1 MPSSVD
7 ILPPQHPPHIMSTHH
22 CALSVVVAVY
32 NIEDYLETCL
42 DSLHRQRFTDVEF
55 IVIDDG
61 STDRCAE
68 ICDAYVA
75 RDSRFTVVHQENKGL
90 LLARKTGIQR
100 SQGKWLIF
108 VDGDDLLAENA
119 VEEMV
124 QLAEKYHADIVHFSV
139 DIINCKDTEQYS
151 TAYSFFN
158 RRIRQQ
164 VCGNKEIARETFI
177 DKAYSWALWNK
188 IYKTDLLKTAYEHTV
203 NQHCVSCEDAYAYFL
218 CCYFASSLVSE
229 ATRPL
234 YFYRFNVG
242 ISTKKETLPL
252 FRSHIGEIVITRW
265 LADFLHRE
273 QALPVWQDYLE
284 SLRSYLRDA
293 AVYRMAALPD
303 EDLKEAL
310 PLLCRHHDL
319 SACLPVLQ
327 TCFMGRQNALAAA
340 ARTVW
345 DDIPG
350 SPSFPAAAQDAAGQ
364 RTVGIFY
371 HRYYNGGVER
381 VISLQI
387 PLFRQ
392 LGYRIVLF
400 TEQCLP
406 DKEYPLP
413 PDVIRCQLPPSYTQ
427 QRGEILLKALQ
438 EYEVDVFCHHA
449 TSSALILFDLLLLRF
464 VRVPTVILCHETS
477 AQQMAVGF
485 PYSFSRP
492 LVYALADTV
501 LVLSRSEEYFYRQ
514 CGVNAR
520 YLPNPIPTFHTEES
534 PQREDTAPPVVLW
547 LGRLDNG
554 QKNYCEALSIFQ
566 KILEAESRAV
576 CYMVGSGNPL
586 ITLSVKLFIKRHSLH
601 GRLIHVPY
609 TQDVARFYSMAT
621 VHLLT
626 STFESFSMVV
636 AESRMAGLPLVTY
649 DMPSLELL
657 REKKGYISVPRHD
670 VQGAADAV
678 LSILKDSAYALRLSQ
693 EARESIQPFLAVD
706 LAGAWQDILE
716 HPTHQHG
723 PMPSE
728 EEKQLALTFWEHTLS
743 MYNEGIKNRV
753 LPLKTRI
760 KQFCKRLLKEN
771 LVIRP
776 LLNFLLPPGTPR
788 RKKVRAI
795 AVYGYTALKR
805 LMQSKGNT

>member
-1 MPSSVD
+1 
-7 ILPPQHPPHIMSTHH
+7 MSTHH

-32 NIEDYLETCL
+32 NVEKYLETCL

-68 ICDAYVA
+68 ICDAYAA
-75 RDSRFTVVHQENKGL
+75 RDSRFTVVHQENRGTHL
-90 LLARKTGIQR
+90 SRKTAVER

-124 QLAEKYHADIVHFSV
+124 QLAEKHQADIVHFSV

-151 TAYSFFN
+151 TAHSFFN
-158 RRIRQQ
+158 RRIRQHIYD
-164 VCGNKEIARETFI
+164 NKVIARETFI
-177 DKAYSWALWNK
+177 DKTYSWALWNK

-252 FRSHIGEIVITRW
+252 FRRHIEESSIAHW
-265 LADFLHRE
+265 LANFLHHE

-293 AVYRMAALPD
+293 SVYRMAALPD

-340 ARTVW
+340 AHAAW

-350 SPSFPAAAQDAAGQ
+350 SPSSPAAAQAAAGQ

-371 HRYYNGGVER
+371 HRYYNGGLER
-381 VISLQI
+381 VISLHI

-400 TEQCLP
+400 TEQYLP

-413 PDVIRCQLPPSYTQ
+413 PDVIRCQLAPSYTQ

-464 VRVPTVILCHETS
+464 AHVPTVILCHETS

-485 PYSFSRP
+485 PYPFSRP

-534 PQREDTAPPVVLW
+534 PHREDTAPPVVLW

-554 QKNYCEALSIFQ
+554 QKNYCEALQIFQ
-566 KILEAESRAV
+566 KILAAEDRAV
-576 CYMVGSGNPL
+576 CYLVGSGEPQDNKF
-586 ITLSVKLFIKRHSLH
+586 VRRFIAQHNLH
-601 GRLIHVPY
+601 DRLIHVPY

-621 VHLLT
+621 VHLVT
-626 STFESFSMVV
+626 STFESFPMVV

-649 DMPSLELL
+649 EMPYLEML

-706 LAGAWQDILE
+706 LAGAWRDILE
-716 HPTHQHG
+716 HPAQQHG
-723 PMPSE
+723 PLPSRE
-728 EEKQLALTFWEHTLS
+728 ERQLALTFWEHTLS
-743 MYNEGIKNRV
+743 MYNEGINKV
-753 LPLKTRI
+753 PPAFKTRI
-760 KQFCKRLLKEN
+760 KRRCKRLLKEN
-771 LVIRP
+771 PIIRP
-776 LLNFLLPPGTPR
+776 ALNFFLPPGTAR
-788 RKKVRAI
+788 RQKVRDI
-795 AVYGYTALKR
+795 AVSCYRILKK
-805 LMQSKGNT
+805 LV

>member
-1 MPSSVD
+1 
-7 ILPPQHPPHIMSTHH
+7 MSTHH

-32 NIEDYLETCL
+32 NVEKYLEVCL

-55 IVIDDG
+55 VVIDDG

-68 ICDAYVA
+68 ICDAYAA

-139 DIINCKDTEQYS
+139 DIINCKDTEQHS

-164 VCGNKEIARETFI
+164 VYGNKEIARETFI

-203 NQHCVSCEDAYAYFL
+203 NQHCVSCEDAYAYFI

-252 FRSHIGEIVITRW
+252 FRSHIGEIAVTRW
-265 LADFLHRE
+265 LADFLHHE

-284 SLRSYLRDA
+284 GLRSYLRDA
-293 AVYRMAALPD
+293 AVYRMASLPD
-303 EDLKEAL
+303 EDLKKAL

-340 ARTVW
+340 AHTVW

-350 SPSFPAAAQDAAGQ
+350 SPSSPAAAQAAAGQ

-406 DKEYPLP
+406 EKEYPLP

-520 YLPNPIPTFHTEES
+520 YLPNPIPTSHTAES
-534 PQREDTAPPVVLW
+534 PHREDTAPPIVLW

-554 QKNYCEALSIFQ
+554 QKNYCEALQIFQ
-566 KILEAESRAV
+566 TILAAEDRAV
-576 CYMVGSGNPL
+576 CYLVGSGEPQDNKF
-586 ITLSVKLFIKRHSLH
+586 VRRFIAQHNLH
-601 GRLIHVPY
+601 DRLIHVPY
-609 TQDVARFYSMAT
+609 TQDVTRIYSMAT

-649 DMPSLELL
+649 EMPYLEML

-678 LSILKDSAYALRLSQ
+678 LSILKDPAYALRLSQ

-706 LAGAWQDILE
+706 LAGAWRDILE
-716 HPTHQHG
+716 HPAQQHG
-723 PMPSE
+723 PLPSRE
-728 EEKQLALTFWEHTLS
+728 ERQLALTFWDHTLS
-743 MYNEGIKNRV
+743 MYNEGINKV
-753 LPLKTRI
+753 PPAFKTRI
-760 KQFCKRLLKEN
+760 KRRCKRLLKEN
-771 LVIRP
+771 PIIRP
-776 LLNFLLPPGTPR
+776 ALNFFLPPGTAR
-788 RKKVRAI
+788 RQTVRSI
-795 AVYGYTALKR
+795 AVSCYRILKK
-805 LMQSKGNT
+805 LV

>member
-1 MPSSVD
+1 
-7 ILPPQHPPHIMSTHH
+7 MSTHH

-32 NIEDYLETCL
+32 NVEKYLEACL

-55 IVIDDG
+55 IIIDDG

-68 ICDAYVA
+68 ICDAYAA

-90 LLARKTGIQR
+90 LLARKAGVER

-124 QLAEKYHADIVHFSV
+124 QLAEKHQADIVHFSV
-139 DIINCKDTEQYS
+139 DVLNCKDRRQYS
-151 TAYSFFN
+151 RIYNFFN
-158 RRIRQQ
+158 RRIR
-164 VCGNKEIARETFI
+164 KIALENQKIAYETFI
-177 DKAYSWALWNK
+177 KNTYSWALWNK
-188 IYKTDLLKTAYEHTV
+188 IYRANILKTVYQHTL
-203 NQHCVSCEDAYAYFL
+203 NCYCCSCEDTYAFFL
-218 CCYFASSLVSE
+218 CCYFSLSFVSE
-229 ATRPL
+229 VTRPL
-234 YFYRFNVG
+234 YFYRFAVG
-242 ISTKKETLPL
+242 ISTRKETLSL
-252 FRSHIGEIVITRW
+252 FRSHAGAIEITRW
-265 LADFLHRE
+265 LADFLHSKH
-273 QALPVWQDYLE
+273 ALPVWWDCLK
-284 SLRSYLRDA
+284 SLRAILRDA

-319 SACLPVLQ
+319 SACMPALQ
-327 TCFMGRQNALAAA
+327 ACFLGRQNALAAA
-340 ARTVW
+340 AHAAW

-350 SPSFPAAAQDAAGQ
+350 SPSSPAAVQAAAGQ

>member
-1 MPSSVD
+1 
-7 ILPPQHPPHIMSTHH
+7 MSTHH

-32 NIEDYLETCL
+32 NVEKYLEACL
-42 DSLHRQRFTDVEF
+42 ETLYRQRFADVEF

-68 ICDAYVA
+68 ICDAYAA

-90 LLARKTGIQR
+90 LLARKAGVER

-124 QLAEKYHADIVHFSV
+124 QLAERHQADIVHFSV
-139 DIINCKDTEQYS
+139 DIINCKATEQYS

-158 RRIRQQ
+158 RRIRQR
-164 VCGNKEIARETFI
+164 VYGNKEIARETFI

-265 LADFLHRE
+265 LADFLHHE

-310 PLLCRHHDL
+310 PHLCRHHDL

-381 VISLQI
+381 VISLHI

-400 TEQCLP
+400 TEQYLP
-406 DKEYPLP
+406 EKEYPLP
-413 PDVIRCQLPPSYTQ
+413 QDVIRCQLPPSYTQ

-438 EYEVDVFCHHA
+438 EHEVDVFCHHA

-464 VRVPTVILCHETS
+464 VRVPSVILCHETS

-485 PYSFSRP
+485 PYSFCRP
-492 LVYALADTV
+492 LVYALADSV

-520 YLPNPIPTFHTEES
+520 YLPNPIPTFHTAES

-554 QKNYCEALSIFQ
+554 QKNYCEALQIFE
-566 KILEAESRAV
+566 KILAAEDRAV
-576 CYMVGSGNPL
+576 CYLVGSGDPQDNKF
-586 ITLSVKLFIKRHSLH
+586 VRRFIAQHDLH
-601 GRLIHVPY
+601 DRLIHVPY

-626 STFESFSMVV
+626 STFEFFPMVI
-636 AESRMAGLPLVTY
+636 AENKMAGLPLVTY
-649 DMPSLELL
+649 EMPYLEML

-706 LAGAWQDILE
+706 LAGAWRDILE
-716 HPTHQHG
+716 HPTQQHG
-723 PMPSE
+723 PLPSKE
-728 EEKQLALTFWEHTLS
+728 ERQLALTFWEHTLS
-743 MYNEGIKNRV
+743 MYNEGINKV
-753 LPLKTRI
+753 PPAFKTRI
-760 KQFCKRLLKEN
+760 KRRCKRLLKEN
-771 LVIRP
+771 PIIRP
-776 LLNFLLPPGTPR
+776 ALNFLLPPGTAR
-788 RKKVRAI
+788 RQTVRSI
-795 AVYGYTALKR
+795 AVSCYRILKK
-805 LMQSKGNT
+805 LV

>member
-1 MPSSVD
+1 
-7 ILPPQHPPHIMSTHH
+7 MSTHH

-32 NIEDYLETCL
+32 NVEKYLEACL

-68 ICDAYVA
+68 ICDAYAA

-90 LLARKTGIQR
+90 LLARRAGVER

-124 QLAEKYHADIVHFSV
+124 QLAEKHQADIVHFSV
-139 DIINCKDTEQYS
+139 DIISHDQHAQAADAL
-151 TAYSFFN
+151 AYVNKRSRANIHGNHEIACEVF
-158 RRIRQQ
+158 IRQ
-164 VCGNKEIARETFI
+164 NANWT
-177 DKAYSWALWNK
+177 LWNK
-188 IYKTDLLKTAYEHTV
+188 VFKTSLLKTVFQQVV
-203 NQHCVSCEDAYAYFL
+203 NVHLVCAEDAYTFFL
-218 CCYFASSLVSE
+218 CSYFSSSFVSSK
-229 ATRPL
+229 TRPL
-234 YFYRFNVG
+234 YFYRFAVG
-242 ISTKKETLPL
+242 ISTRKETLPL
-252 FRSHIGEIVITRW
+252 FRSHVGEIEITRW

-273 QALPVWQDYLE
+273 QALPVWWDCLE
-284 SLRSYLRDA
+284 SLRAILRDT
-293 AVYRMAALPD
+293 AVYRMSSLPD

-310 PLLCRHHDL
+310 PLLCRHHEL
-319 SACLPVLQ
+319 SSCMPALQ
-327 TCFMGRQNALAAA
+327 ACFMSRQNALAAA
-340 ARTVW
+340 AHAAW

-400 TEQCLP
+400 TEQYLP
-406 DKEYPLP
+406 EKEYPLP
-413 PDVIRCQLPPSYTQ
+413 PDVIRCQLPPAYTQ

-438 EYEVDVFCHHA
+438 GHGVNVFCHHA
-449 TSSALILFDLLLLRF
+449 TSSDVLLFDLLLLRF
-464 VRVPTVILCHETS
+464 AHIPVVILCHEAS
-477 AQQMAVGF
+477 VQQMASGF
-485 PYSFSRP
+485 PYLFSRP
-492 LVYALADTV
+492 PIYALADTV

-520 YLPNPIPTFHTEES
+520 YLPNPIS
-534 PQREDTAPPVVLW
+534 PLRLERNTRQPKEDGSLVVLW
-547 LGRLDNG
+547 LGRLSEG
-554 QKNYCEALSIFQ
+554 KNCREALSIFQ

-621 VHLLT
+621 VYLMT
-626 STFESFSMVV
+626 STVESFSMVI
-636 AESRMAGLPLVTY
+636 AESKMAGLPLVTY
-649 DMPSLELL
+649 EMPYLELL

-706 LAGAWQDILE
+706 LAGAWRDILE

>member
-1 MPSSVD
+1 
-7 ILPPQHPPHIMSTHH
+7 MSTHH

-68 ICDAYVA
+68 ICDAYAA

-303 EDLKEAL
+303 EDLKKAL

-319 SACLPVLQ
+319 SACMPALQ
-327 TCFMGRQNALAAA
+327 ACFMGRQNALAAA
-340 ARTVW
+340 AHTVW
-345 DDIPG
+345 DEL
-350 SPSFPAAAQDAAGQ
+350 PATRAAVPPTVIGPTASEQK
-364 RTVGIFY
+364 TVGIFCY
-371 HRYYNGGVER
+371 CDDDSDLER
-381 VISLQI
+381 TIAMHISLV
-387 PLFRQ
+387 RQ

-400 TEQCLP
+400 MEQSLTK
-406 DKEYPLP
+406 KEHTLSSA
-413 PDVIRCQLPPSYTQ
+413 VIRCQLPPAYTQ
-427 QRGEILLKALQ
+427 QRGTILLKALQ
-438 EYEVDVFCHHA
+438 EHNVELVCLYG

-534 PQREDTAPPVVLW
+534 PHREDTAPPVVLW

-554 QKNYCEALSIFQ
+554 QKNYCEALQIFQ
-566 KILEAESRAV
+566 KILAAEDRAV
-576 CYMVGSGNPL
+576 CYLVGSGEPQDNKF
-586 ITLSVKLFIKRHSLH
+586 VRRFIAQHNLH
-601 GRLIHVPY
+601 DRLIHVPY
-609 TQDVARFYSMAT
+609 TQDIARFYSMAT
-621 VHLLT
+621 VHLVT
-626 STFESFSMVV
+626 STFESFPMVV

-649 DMPSLELL
+649 EMPYLEML

-706 LAGAWQDILE
+706 LAGAWRDILE
-716 HPTHQHG
+716 HPAQQHG
-723 PMPSE
+723 PLPSRE
-728 EEKQLALTFWEHTLS
+728 ERQLALTFWEHTLS
-743 MYNEGIKNRV
+743 MYNEGINKV
-753 LPLKTRI
+753 PPAFKTRI
-760 KQFCKRLLKEN
+760 KRRCKRLLKEN
-771 LVIRP
+771 PIIRP
-776 LLNFLLPPGTPR
+776 ALNFFLPPGTAR
-788 RKKVRAI
+788 RQKVRDI
-795 AVYGYTALKR
+795 AVFCYRILKK
-805 LMQSKGNT
+805 LV